1 MSIKQ
6 MPGRVL
12 ISLLLSVTG
21 LLSGWASHNE
31 NASLLAKKQA
41 QNISQNLPIKSAGY
55 TLVLAQSSGTTVKM
69 TIMTIISESGTQTT
83 QTPDAFLTSYQRQ
96 MCADPTVKLMITEG
110 INYSITIND
119 TRTGNQY
126 QRKLDRTTCGIVK
139 A

>member
-1 MSIKQ
+1 
-6 MPGRVL
+6 
-12 ISLLLSVTG
+12 G
-21 LLSGWASHNE
+21 LLSGCASHNE

-69 TIMTIISESGTQTT
+69 TIISEAGTQTT

>member
-1 MSIKQ
+1 

-21 LLSGWASHNE
+21 LLSGCASHNE
-31 NASLLAKKQA
+31 NASLLAKKQK
-41 QNISQNLPIKSAGY
+41 NISQNLPIKSAGY
-55 TLVLAQSSGTTVKM
+55 TLVLAQSSGTTLK
-69 TIMTIISESGTQTT
+69 MTIISEAGTQTT

-96 MCADPTVKLMITEG
+96 MCTDPTVKLMLTEG

>member
-1 MSIKQ
+1 MAVPAIMK
-6 MPGRVL
+6 MPVYWRKNRRK
-12 ISLLLSVTG
+12 IS
-21 LLSGWASHNE
+21 A
-31 NASLLAKKQA
+31 
-41 QNISQNLPIKSAGY
+41 
-55 TLVLAQSSGTTVKM
+55 GTTVKM
-69 TIMTIISESGTQTT
+69 TIISEAGAQTT

>member
-21 LLSGWASHNE
+21 LLSGCAGHNE

-55 TLVLAQSSGTTVKM
+55 L
-69 TIMTIISESGTQTT
+69 
-83 QTPDAFLTSYQRQ
+83 
-96 MCADPTVKLMITEG
+96 
-110 INYSITIND
+110 
-119 TRTGNQY
+119 
-126 QRKLDRTTCGIVK
+126 
-139 A
+139 

>member
-21 LLSGWASHNE
+21 LLSGCASHNE

-69 TIMTIISESGTQTT
+69 TIISEAGLRPRRRLTPFNQLSTT
-83 QTPDAFLTSYQRQ
+83 NVR
-96 MCADPTVKLMITEG
+96 
-110 INYSITIND
+110 
-119 TRTGNQY
+119 
-126 QRKLDRTTCGIVK
+126 
-139 A
+139 

>member
-21 LLSGWASHNE
+21 LLSGCASHNE

-41 QNISQNLPIKSAGY
+41 QNISQNLPIKSAG
-55 TLVLAQSSGTTVKM
+55 TTVKM
-69 TIMTIISESGTQTT
+69 TIISEAGAQTT

>member
-21 LLSGWASHNE
+21 LLSGCASHNE

-69 TIMTIISESGTQTT
+69 TIISEAGTQTM

>member
-21 LLSGWASHNE
+21 LLSGCASHNE

-55 TLVLAQSSGTTVKM
+55 TLV
-69 TIMTIISESGTQTT
+69 
-83 QTPDAFLTSYQRQ
+83 RQ
-96 MCADPTVKLMITEG
+96 MCTDPTVKLMLTEG

>member
-21 LLSGWASHNE
+21 LLSGCASHNE

-69 TIMTIISESGTQTT
+69 TIISEAGTQTT
-83 QTPDAFLTSYQRQ
+83 QTPF
-96 MCADPTVKLMITEG
+96 
-110 INYSITIND
+110 
-119 TRTGNQY
+119 
-126 QRKLDRTTCGIVK
+126 
-139 A
+139 

>member
-21 LLSGWASHNE
+21 LLSGCASHNE

-41 QNISQNLPIKSAGY
+41 QNISQNLPIKSA
-55 TLVLAQSSGTTVKM
+55 VK
-69 TIMTIISESGTQTT
+69 MTIISESGTQTT